1 MEVLLVFS
9 DKCKNCEKIKQFSV
23 YNKLNKL
30 NIDKKSNIKTIPHY
44 INSVPSLI
52 ITKDGNINVL
62 KNHDLLNWCRMNSNN
77 NDTVYNDNNNNNN
90 NNNNTEEIKESNMLV
105 NTNFSSNYSFI
116 EGGGDGMS
124 ENFFSN
130 IITDN
135 TNNIRTPE
143 ATSTKKNN
151 TLDRDYETL
160 MKSRNNEFKSIERH

>member
-9 DKCKNCEKIKQFSV
+9 DKCKNCQKLKQFSV

-30 NIDKKSNIKTIPHY
+30 NIDKKSNIKNIPPY

-52 ITKDGNINVL
+52 ITKNGNVNVI
-62 KNHDLLNWCRMNSNN
+62 KNQDLLNWCKMNSNT
-77 NDTVYNDNNNNNN
+77 NDTVYNDNNNI
-90 NNNNTEEIKESNMLV
+90 TEEIKESNMLV

-130 IITDN
+130 ITTNN
-135 TNNIRTPE
+135 TSNIRTPE
-143 ATSTKKNN
+143 ATSTKKKN
-151 TLDRDYETL
+151 TLDREYENL
-160 MKSRNNEFKSIERH
+160 MKSRNDEFKSIERH

>member
-1 MEVLLVFS
+1 MEVLLIFS
-9 DKCKNCEKIKQFSV
+9 DKCKNCQKLKQFSV

-30 NIDKKSNIKTIPHY
+30 NIDKKSNIKNIPPY

-52 ITKDGNINVL
+52 ITKNGNVNVI
-62 KNHDLLNWCRMNSNN
+62 KNQDLLNWCKMNSNT
-77 NDTVYNDNNNNNN
+77 NDTVYND

-130 IITDN
+130 ITTSN

-151 TLDRDYETL
+151 SLDRDYENL
-160 MKSRNNEFKSIERH
+160 MKSRNGEFKSIERY

>member
-9 DKCKNCEKIKQFSV
+9 DKCKNCQKLKQFSV

-30 NIDKKSNIKTIPHY
+30 NIDKKSNIKNIPPY

-52 ITKDGNINVL
+52 ITKNGNVNVI
-62 KNHDLLNWCRMNSNN
+62 KNQDLLNWCKMNSNT
-77 NDTVYNDNNNNNN
+77 NDTVYND

-130 IITDN
+130 ITTSN

-151 TLDRDYETL
+151 SLDRDYENL
-160 MKSRNNEFKSIERH
+160 MKSRNDEFKSIERY

>member
-9 DKCKNCEKIKQFSV
+9 DKCKNCQKLKQFSV

-30 NIDKKSNIKTIPHY
+30 NIDKKSNIKNIPSY

-52 ITKDGNINVL
+52 ITKSGNVNVI
-62 KNHDLLNWCRMNSNN
+62 KNQDLLNWCKMNSNT
-77 NDTVYNDNNNNNN
+77 NDIVYNDNN

-130 IITDN
+130 ITSSN

-151 TLDRDYETL
+151 TLDRDYENF
-160 MKSRNNEFKSIERH
+160 MKSRNGEFKSIERY

>member
-9 DKCKNCEKIKQFSV
+9 DKCKNCQKLKQFSV

-30 NIDKKSNIKTIPHY
+30 NIDKKSNIKNIPPY

-52 ITKDGNINVL
+52 ITKNGNVNVI
-62 KNHDLLNWCRMNSNN
+62 KNQDLLNWCKMNSNT
-77 NDTVYNDNNNNNN
+77 NDTVYND

-130 IITDN
+130 ITSSNI
-135 TNNIRTPE
+135 NNIRTPE

-151 TLDRDYETL
+151 TLDRDYENL
-160 MKSRNNEFKSIERH
+160 MKSRNDEFKSIERY